1 MTKYLLRFKKV
12 NKMASEDL
20 IYRQLQKVLDER
32 PPVGFPATDSGIE
45 IRVLK
50 HLFTPEEAEI
60 AINLSILPEPLEEI
74 HKRVV
79 QSGISININESEENL
94 DGMVKKGVILGG
106 SRFADKPGK
115 HYSLMP
121 FAVGFYEF
129 QLDKQT
135 KEFAADAYEYLL
147 EKFYQEFHRKD
158 TPAQLRTIPVEK
170 SLTPE
175 HYVGT
180 YDNIKEIIKNKSG
193 IISVMD
199 CVCRQSKDLMENPCK
214 LGEIRNC
221 CITFDD
227 SAERSLEEY
236 PSARK
241 VSKDELIELL
251 DKFQKAGFVLQP
263 QNVQNPSYMCVCCG
277 CCCGVLQGAK
287 QYPRPTE
294 YYSSNFYAQS
304 DPELCNG
311 CETCLKRCQMEAITI
326 VDDKSIVDLDRC
338 IGCGNCVPNC
348 GMKAMSL
355 QKKEREI
362 VPFENSDALYK
373 KIMMK
378 KMGH

>member
-1 MTKYLLRFKKV
+1 MTKNFLRFIKV
-12 NKMASEDL
+12 NKMASRDL
-20 IYRQLQKVLDER
+20 IYRQLQNVLDER
-32 PPVGFPATDSGIE
+32 LPVGFPATESGIE

-50 HLFTPEEAEI
+50 HLFTPEEGEI
-60 AINLSILPEPLEEI
+60 AIFLTILPEPLEEI

-79 QSGISININESEENL
+79 QSGISINLYEVEEIL
-94 DGMVKKGVILGG
+94 DGLVKKGAIVGG
-106 SRFADKPGK
+106 SRLADKSGN

-121 FAVGFYEF
+121 FAIGFYET

-135 KEFAADAYEYLL
+135 KEFASDAYEYLY

-158 TPAQLRTIPVEK
+158 TPAQMRTIPVEK

-193 IISVMD
+193 TISVMD
-199 CVCRQSKDLMENPCK
+199 CVCRQSKDLMEEPCK
-214 LGEIRNC
+214 LGDIRNC
-221 CITFDD
+221 CISFDD
-227 SAERSLEEY
+227 SAKHLLEEF

-241 VSKDELIELL
+241 ISKEELIELL

-263 QNVQNPSYMCVCCG
+263 VNVQNPSSICVCCG
-277 CCCGVLQGAK
+277 CCCGVLQAAK
-287 QYPRPTE
+287 QYPRPAE

-311 CETCLKRCQMEAITI
+311 CETCLKRCPMEAITM

-338 IGCGNCVPNC
+338 IGCGNCVPTC

-355 QKKEREI
+355 QKKEEEI
-362 VPFENSDALYK
+362 VPFENSDALYQE
-373 KIMMK
+373 IMNK
-378 KMGH
+378 KMG